1 MAEQLVPKVEG
12 ATPGEI
18 ERSRAAA
25 RQVFAAAG
33 VTAVEAVAASVHR
46 QALDEVLDSCGVH
59 ALMDGIVTLKE
70 QGAHASIV
78 AAAEAELAWATSQ
91 PGMRQ
96 LTKREDELADFWNEA
111 YWAALH
117 ACCQG
122 WRSLPI
128 DAEPGIAGPEV
139 DLRHDRDEAP
149 PEVESASGW
158 TAEQQAELVEWVRR
172 QLIAGALPPSRGMTT
187 SRA

>member
-1 MAEQLVPKVEG
+1 MV
-12 ATPGEI
+12 
-18 ERSRAAA
+18 
-25 RQVFAAAG
+25 
-33 VTAVEAVAASVHR
+33 
-46 QALDEVLDSCGVH
+46 
-59 ALMDGIVTLKE
+59 
-70 QGAHASIV
+70 
-78 AAAEAELAWATSQ
+78 TSQ

-96 LTKREDELADFWNEA
+96 LTKREDELAAFWNEA
-111 YWAALH
+111 YWATLH

-158 TAEQQAELVEWVRR
+158 TAEQLVGETPARR
-172 QLIAGALPPSRGMTT
+172 RRLCRALAG
-187 SRA
+187 

>member
-70 QGAHASIV
+70 QGAYPSIV

-128 DAEPGIAGPEV
+128 DAESDIAGPEV

-149 PEVESASGW
+149 PEVDSASGC
-158 TAEQQAELVEWVRR
+158 TAEQLVEWVRC
-172 QLIAGALPPSRGMTT
+172 QLVAGALPPSRGMTT